1 MQKALKEQSNLSI
14 DGSLGYLPVSVIV
27 HGWKK
32 KQRLE
37 RKKQGWELDFE
48 AIMDS
53 ENCSIVGEKVIM
65 MKGKPGVTRQGSIW
79 T

>member
-1 MQKALKEQSNLSI
+1 MQKDWKEQSNLSTNRN
-14 DGSLGYLPVSVIV
+14 LGYLPGSFIV

-48 AIMDS
+48 ANMDS
-53 ENCSIVGEKVIM
+53 ENCSIVGKKKSHNDEREAWCHTS
-65 MKGKPGVTRQGSIW
+65 G
-79 T
+79 